1 MARTRKSLKVKNLKK
16 INNNRYKDTKT
27 GIEFTKRKR
36 NSYNMVVNK
45 QAQKQHQNTVKKLKR
60 LNKKYNGAFNKEL
73 REENENW
80 NDYKKAINQFNKGQK
95 TRVNTVK
102 KELDYFTR
110 SNKKQNKVLSNK
122 KSISSIVSDKNKVQ
136 IMRMSGKHGIYNGKA
151 YDDYVTKMA
160 DELEMTKEDTEQL
173 LFPIKDDN
181 EIKYEDIQNFLNG
194 KNKMKT
200 VFDVI
205 DEKQKNNDISEEK
218 AIELQNLAMIGE

>member
-45 QAQKQHQNTVKKLKR
+45 QAQRQHQNTVKKLKR